1 MDINDLRGKSR
12 SDQFAIAA
20 KYAGVSAD
28 VLEKQWA
35 RESNRGDPKYMLS
48 PAGARGHFG
57 LMPATQKA
65 WETRTGQKLDPN
77 DFTDGLYMAA
87 LTMGENMK
95 ATGNVADALRMYN
108 AGNNRDKWD
117 NKETR
122 GYVAYILGT
131 DPGTADRLRTQAPS
145 TKRLDDM
152 SDEEII
158 FGRKEDTKD
167 PGPRGVRVSAGDMA
181 ARALSVAPRTV
192 DDRTTIAFE
201 DARQREGNAVFQEAY
216 KDSLTVGDKF
226 AAGFHEGGLF
236 DGAVHM
242 LERAMA
248 PNDQAHS
255 RWLSDNLK
263 TVWADAKM
271 DDDAAHMLLSTNSK
285 VEYDHALEWIEE
297 KHENQR
303 ALSAVGP
310 VEGTAW
316 TLAGGAADPVSL
328 VAGGLISKGFRAA
341 QIGSEVYFN
350 SGKFAMGV
358 LSSGGE
364 NALANVL
371 GTAALQASG
380 EVETPQDY
388 LLSGASGFI
397 LGGLVGAGVHGRQIA
412 RTEKAKLV
420 AKAED
425 ALPEG
430 AEPHEIAAKVDEMVT
445 DDHRAAIGQQLANVS
460 DERRLMP
467 MKASDVL
474 AATPADR
481 QAIIDRHGLDIMS
494 DSSEQAMTAEII
506 ANAERVNKAIPTNDK
521 GLTHVTGW
529 LPGAESP
536 AMSGLKSDSKV
547 LQAASKTIME
557 NTTGAGGR
565 GVTAANT
572 AAVYERMLQANL
584 HRYDDLVSAF
594 AKAEGIS
601 WSKQFLS
608 AEATKAFGRRV
619 FYEIESRKP
628 GKISTEASPIV
639 KAAADAVEKGMEA
652 ARLMQQEARVAGW
665 ARLGDTSKG
674 YITHR
679 LSVEKVAKLKPE
691 QMTAV
696 YDMLSKQMQELNT
709 YRVAEDGKEVIK
721 HWDKKFSDEMA
732 RAYIERATQ
741 KQAGMYE
748 IPVNLHEPEAADL
761 LEDVMEGL
769 GLDYKERKE
778 ALGSIGRGGAGYTK
792 QRIQF
797 DMTAPIPDGNG
808 GVMPV
813 GDLFEHDI
821 QGLYRAYM
829 RRASGEIALATHG
842 ILGTK
847 GLKMLR
853 QAAVA
858 ELKGSGKL
866 NDPKNMKALKGFDQ
880 VASELLNQS
889 FGDNRHTWMDNI
901 NIATSASRLGMAV
914 FNQMGDYSN
923 SLVALGVART
933 AAQIPAIPRL
943 FKEVGMLA
951 KGGTP
956 KNPILHSLDRM
967 GGVGLDDYYAT
978 RLMDTRDHNVVIYGQ
993 NSVGHFGQILRRVG
1007 DAQYIING
1015 HRRLVAVQAR
1025 GASEQIVRKAL
1036 RYIKNGQESKAL
1048 DDMGF
1053 TGAIR
1058 EKIKRN
1064 LDNITTWDK
1073 YGEAKEIDFSKG
1085 DLTWADQ
1092 VEIRGIVD
1100 RGGGQIIQRTYPG
1113 ETGPWVH
1120 DSQLSLLYK
1129 FRTYGLTAMEKQW
1142 SRNTMNHGHVVAFAS
1157 LVGAIGWAMP
1167 IYAARV
1173 HVASLG
1179 MSRSKREE
1187 YIEDKMK
1194 WEAVARNVM
1203 NYGSSFGL
1211 TGDIID
1217 VGATYATS
1225 FRDSPAAEFAGRMG
1239 TGGKYGGGSLL
1250 GNTVAPGLGVI
1261 EDVWQGSHQLADRT
1275 DGTAGAGWR
1284 KLAKVLPGSNL
1295 PFVQPMFNAFE
1306 DEN

>member
-20 KYAGVSAD
+20 KFAGVSAD

-35 RESNRGDPKYMLS
+35 RESNRGDLKYMLS

-57 LMPATQKA
+57 LMPATQKV
-65 WETRTGQKLDPN
+65 WEQRTGNKLDPN

-108 AGNNRDKWD
+108 AGTRRENWD

-122 GYVAYILGT
+122 GYVAYILGD
-131 DPGTADRLRTQAPS
+131 DPALVSKLQTQAPS
-145 TKRLDDM
+145 AKSLNDM

-158 FGRKEDTKD
+158 YGRKEDRQG
-167 PGPRGVRVSAGDMA
+167 PGPKARSFSATDMA
-181 ARALSVAPRTV
+181 TQAVLTAPRAV
-192 DDRTTIAFE
+192 DDSTSIAFN
-201 DARQREGNAVFQEAY
+201 DARQREGNATFEEAF
-216 KDSLTVGDKF
+216 KESLSVGDKF
-226 AAGFHEGGLF
+226 SAGWHEGGLF

-242 LERAMA
+242 IERAMA

-255 RWLSDNLK
+255 KWMSDNLSQ
-263 TVWADAKM
+263 VWKDAAM
-271 DDDAAHMLLSTNSK
+271 NDDDAHMLLTTASN
-285 VEYDHALEWIEE
+285 VEYDHALEWIKE
-297 KHENQR
+297 KRENQR
-303 ALSAVGP
+303 VLGALGTPEA
-310 VEGTAW
+310 TAW
-316 TLAGGAADPVSL
+316 TMAGGVADPVSL
-328 VAGGLISKGFRAA
+328 VAGGAIGKGFAA
-341 QIGSEVYFN
+341 AKIGSQAMFN
-350 SGKFAMGV
+350 SGKFAMGI
-358 LSSGGE
+358 LSAGGE

-371 GTAALQASG
+371 STAGLQASG

-397 LGGLVGAGVHGRQIA
+397 LGGLVSAGVNGRAIA

-420 AKAED
+420 ARAED
-425 ALPEG
+425 TLHPD
-430 AEPHEIAAKVDEMVT
+430 AEPHEIAAKVDEIVVQEHK
-445 DDHRAAIGQQLANVS
+445 DAIGQQLANVP

-467 MKASDVL
+467 TRAQDLL
-474 AATPADR
+474 AAAPEDR
-481 QAIIDRHGLDIMS
+481 QAIIDRYGLDIMS
-494 DSSEQAMTAEII
+494 DESEKAMTAEIL
-506 ANAERVNKAIPTNDK
+506 ANAEKVNKAIPTNEK
-521 GLTHVTGW
+521 GLTRATGL

-547 LQAASKTIME
+547 LQAAAKTLME

-572 AAVYERMLQANL
+572 AAVYERILQANI
-584 HRYDDLVSAF
+584 HRYDDFVTAF
-594 AKAEGIS
+594 AKAEGIP
-601 WSKQFLS
+601 WAKQFLS

-619 FYEIESRKP
+619 FYEIESRRP
-628 GKISTEASPIV
+628 GRVSTETSPIV
-639 KAAADAVEKGMEA
+639 KAAADTVEKGMEA
-652 ARLMQQEARVAGW
+652 ARLLQQDARVAGW

-679 LSVEKVAKLKPE
+679 LSVDKVAKLKPE

-709 YRVAEDGKEVIK
+709 YRVMDDGKEVVK

-748 IPVNLHEPEAADL
+748 IPVDLHEPEAADL
-761 LEDVMEGL
+761 LEDVMQGL
-769 GLDYKERKE
+769 GMDYKERKE
-778 ALGSIGRGGAGYTK
+778 ALGSISRGGAGYTK
-792 QRIQF
+792 ARIQF
-797 DMTAPIPDGNG
+797 DLTAPIPDGNG
-808 GVMPV
+808 GTMPV

-842 ILGTK
+842 IMGTK

-866 NDPKNMKALKGFDQ
+866 NDPKNIKALKGFDQ

-889 FGDNRHTWMDNI
+889 FGDNRHVWMDNI

-923 SLVALGVART
+923 SVVALGVSRA

-978 RLMDTRDHNVVIYGQ
+978 RLMDTRDHNVSLYGQ
-993 NSVGHFGQILRRVG
+993 NNVGHFGQILRRVG

-1036 RYIKNGQESKAL
+1036 RYIRNGQESKAL

-1058 EKIKRN
+1058 EKLKAN
-1064 LDNITTWDK
+1064 LDKITTWDK
-1073 YGEAKEIDFSKG
+1073 YGEATEIDFSKG

-1092 VEIRGIVD
+1092 VEIRGVVD
-1100 RGGGQIIQRTYPG
+1100 RGGSQIVQRTYPG

-1142 SRNTMNHGHVVAFAS
+1142 SRNTMNHGHLVAFAS
-1157 LVGAIGWAMP
+1157 LVGAMGWALP

-1173 HVASLG
+1173 HVSSLG

-1187 YIEDKMK
+1187 YIEKKLDPV
-1194 WEAVARNVM
+1194 AVARNVM

-1217 VGATYATS
+1217 VGATYANS
-1225 FRDSPAAEFAGRMG
+1225 FGGE
-1239 TGGKYGGGSLL
+1239 GGKAFAESMGSGGRYGGGTLL

-1261 EDVWQGSHQLADRT
+1261 EDAWQGSHGD
-1275 DGTAGAGWR
+1275 WR

-1306 DEN
+1306 DED

>member
-57 LMPATQKA
+57 LMPATQKT
-65 WETRTGQKLDPN
+65 WEKRTGQTLDPN

-87 LTMGENMK
+87 LTMGENMQ

-108 AGNNRDKWD
+108 AGPNRSHWN

-122 GYVAYILGT
+122 GYIAAILG
-131 DPGTADRLRTQAPS
+131 DDQNVVDRITAAAPMS
-145 TKRLDDM
+145 KSMYDM

-158 FGRKEDTKD
+158 YGRKEDRKV
-167 PGPRGVRVSAGDMA
+167 PGPKEHTASASQLA
-181 ARALSVAPRTV
+181 AQALETAPRTV
-192 DDRTTIAFE
+192 DDTNTEAWAA
-201 DARQREGNAVFQEAY
+201 DRQREGTANFEEAMAKNAGP
-216 KDSLTVGDKF
+216 LDKF
-226 AAGFHEGGLF
+226 AAGWHEGGLF
-236 DGAVHM
+236 DGALHLM
-242 LERAMA
+242 EKAMA
-248 PNDQAHS
+248 PNDQQHS
-255 RWLSDNLK
+255 RWMSDNLSK
-263 TVWADAKM
+263 VWADAKM
-271 DDDAAHMLLSTNSK
+271 NDNDAHMLLTTASRQ
-285 VEYDHALEWIEE
+285 EYDHALEWIAE
-297 KHENQR
+297 KHENQTLLGR
-303 ALSAVGP
+303 MGTGEA
-310 VEGTAW
+310 TAW

-328 VAGGLISKGFRAA
+328 VAGGVVGKGFAA
-341 QIGSEVYFN
+341 ARVGSEVYFN
-350 SGKFAMGV
+350 SGKFAMGI
-358 LSSGGE
+358 LSAGGE
-364 NALANVL
+364 NALGNVL
-371 GTAALQASG
+371 STAGLQASG
-380 EVETPQDY
+380 ETETPYDY
-388 LLSGASGFI
+388 LTSGASGFI
-397 LGGLVGAGVHGRQIA
+397 LGGLVSAGIHGRQIA

-425 ALPEG
+425 ALPDG
-430 AEPHEIAAKVDEMVT
+430 AEPHEIAAKVDQIVT
-445 DDHRAAIGQQLANVS
+445 EDHKEAVAQQLANVP
-460 DERRLMP
+460 DDRRLMP
-467 MKASDVL
+467 MKATDVL
-474 AATPADR
+474 AATPAER

-494 DSSEQAMTAEII
+494 DSTEQAMAAEII

-536 AMSGLKSDSKV
+536 AMSALKSDSQV
-547 LQAASKTIME
+547 LQAAAKTLME

-572 AAVYERMLQANL
+572 AAVYERMLQANM
-584 HRYDDLVSAF
+584 HRYDDFVSAF
-594 AKAEGIS
+594 AKAEGIP
-601 WSKQFLS
+601 WAKQLLN
-608 AEATKAFGRRV
+608 AEATKQFGRRV
-619 FYEIESRKP
+619 FYEIESRRP
-628 GKISTEASPIV
+628 GKVSTESSPIV
-639 KAAADAVEKGMEA
+639 KAAADTVEKGMEA
-652 ARLMQQEARVAGW
+652 SRLLQQEAKVPGW
-665 ARLGDTSKG
+665 ARLGDSSKG

-679 LSVEKVAKLKPE
+679 LSVEKVAKLQPE

-709 YRVAEDGKEVIK
+709 YRVMDDGKEVIK

-732 RAYIERATQ
+732 RAYIERATN

-748 IPVNLHEPEAADL
+748 IPVDLHEPEAADM
-761 LEDVMEGL
+761 LEEVMK
-769 GLDYKERKE
+769 GLDIPYKERQE

-792 QRIQF
+792 ARIQF
-797 DMTAPIPDGNG
+797 DMAAPIPDGKG
-808 GVMPV
+808 GTMPV

-821 QGLYRAYM
+821 QGLYRSYM

-842 ILGTK
+842 IMGTK
-847 GLKMLR
+847 GLKMIK
-853 QAAVA
+853 QAAIA
-858 ELKGSGKL
+858 ELKGKGLLDSKQ
-866 NDPKNMKALKGFDQ
+866 NAKAMLGFDQ

-901 NIATSASRLGMAV
+901 NVATSASRLGMAV

-923 SLVALGVART
+923 SLVALGVSRT
-933 AAQIPAIPRL
+933 IAQIPAIPRL

-1025 GASEQIVRKAL
+1025 GASEQIIRKAL

-1058 EKIKRN
+1058 EKLQAN
-1064 LDNITTWDK
+1064 LDQITTWDK

-1085 DLTWADQ
+1085 NLTWADQ

-1142 SRNTMNHGHVVAFAS
+1142 SRNTMNHGHFVAFAS
-1157 LVGAIGWAMP
+1157 LVGAMGWALP

-1173 HVASLG
+1173 HMSSLG
-1179 MSRSKREE
+1179 KSRSQREE
-1187 YIEDKMK
+1187 YIQQKMDPV
-1194 WEAVARNVM
+1194 AVARNVM

-1225 FRDSPAAEFAGRMG
+1225 FGGDEGKALAEKMGSGGR
-1239 TGGKYGGGSLL
+1239 YGGGTLL
-1250 GNTVAPGLGVI
+1250 GNTVAPGLGVV
-1261 EDVWQGSHQLADRT
+1261 EDAWQGSHGD
-1275 DGTAGAGWR
+1275 WR

-1295 PFVQPMFNAFE
+1295 PFVQPMFNALE
-1306 DEN
+1306 DDN